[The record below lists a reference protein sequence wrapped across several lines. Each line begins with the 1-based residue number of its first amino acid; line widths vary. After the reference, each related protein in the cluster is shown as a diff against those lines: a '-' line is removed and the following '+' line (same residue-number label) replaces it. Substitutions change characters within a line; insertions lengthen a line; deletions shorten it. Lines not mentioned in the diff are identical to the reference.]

1 MQNIP
6 GYTISGKI
14 AEGGC
19 AQILAGTEVSTGRRV
34 AVKILHSRNLANKV
48 EHKRLVD
55 EGALGLKLKHDNLVR
70 TYATGMSGDLP
81 YIVLEYIKGRM
92 LRDLIADKYLLGN
105 VETLILAKSLCHVI
119 RYLHD
124 SSIIHKDI
132 KPDNIMIGERGEVKL
147 LDLGFAE
154 VPKGFSFFAPKRL
167 DGSPAYMA
175 PELLLTKKASFATDV
190 YAIGCTLY
198 EAATGF
204 TPFEGMSDAETLTKQ
219 TNMKYAAPP
228 VTQSNNRISALTE
241 KTILRAIQKD
251 VGQRYKSVDEM
262 MLDIARNPASN
273 DPKSSNRLAP
283 VTA

>member
-6 GYTISGKI
+6 GYTVNGKL

-19 AQILAGTEVSTGRRV
+19 AQILAGIEQSSGRKV
-34 AVKILHSRNLANKV
+34 AIKILHARNLSNKI
-48 EHKRLVD
+48 EHKRLID
-55 EGALGLKLKHDNLVR
+55 EGNLGLKLKHDNLVR
-70 TYATGMSGDLP
+70 TYATGMAGDLP

-92 LRDLIADKYLLGN
+92 LRDLVADKYLLGN
-105 VETLILAKSLCHVI
+105 VETLILAKNLCHVV

-124 SSIIHKDI
+124 SNIIHKDI
-132 KPDNIMIGERGEVKL
+132 KPDNIMIAERGEVKL

-154 VPKGFSFFAPKRL
+154 LPKGFSFFAPRRL

-175 PELLLTKKASFATDV
+175 PELLLTKKASFATDI

-204 TPFEGMSDAETLTKQ
+204 TPFEGMSDAETISRQ
-219 TNMKYAAPP
+219 TNMKLAAAP
-228 VTQSNNRISALTE
+228 VSQHNKRITPLTE
-241 KTILRAIQKD
+241 KILLRALQKD
-251 VGQRYKSVDEM
+251 AALRYKSVDEI
-262 MLDIARNPASN
+262 MLDLARNPASN